1 MANWQLVNFII
12 IFVFC
17 LFLFLFLANNLPK
30 MSIRMKSFFEH
41 WTPSWKKFI
50 DTMPERENVLKEII
64 KNDCYVYVLIME
76 LNN

>member
-1 MANWQLVNFII
+1 
-12 IFVFC
+12 
-17 LFLFLFLANNLPK
+17 
-30 MSIRMKSFFEH
+30 MKSFFEH

-76 LNN
+76 LNNYRLSI